1 MPAPRYIGALLAPAA
16 VLASRHAI
24 SAPTPTVSADPV
36 DGFSPRITGA
46 ARIEDAAIEL
56 LKRYV
61 DYDQTCGFVNG
72 DLESALTCAGTYICA
87 TNTVLD
93 VAGCCDP
100 LSLDSCYLYTS
111 CVPSSQLASCTAAD
125 CLLDQAVAKCTDS
138 SAPYCVDWKYDYIT
152 TTLAGYGCDVSAF
165 TGTVEYT
172 YSGQNTFDISSYLS
186 SIPEFSFPTIF
197 VTQTQ
202 VVSAGLSS
210 GTSTSSSSS
219 SGSGDNDDNN
229 SKKVS
234 IGAIVGGVVGG
245 LGALAILG
253 GVVICLLFKRRRDK
267 RNAAA
272 AAAFQPAQPPPPPQ
286 PQPQQPPMPYGA
298 PPPGGPGP
306 NDYKPPAAMA
316 GVPQMQQP
324 GNTASFYAPP
334 PPPPPQQQQQQQGG
348 DVKYDYTHNSVSS
361 MPSTPGPYSPPMSP
375 SPQYSPSPPLPVQQ
389 QQQHQQ
395 QQQQQQWNSNVPQI
409 DGTPVHKN
417 SEGQTVH
424 EAP

>member
-1 MPAPRYIGALLAPAA
+1 MPASRYIGAILAPAA

-24 SAPTPTVSADPV
+24 PGPTATVSPDPV

-46 ARIEDAAIEL
+46 ARVDEAAIEL

-72 DLESALTCAGTYICA
+72 D
-87 TNTVLD
+87 
-93 VAGCCDP
+93 P
-100 LSLDSCYLYTS
+100 
-111 CVPSSQLASCTAAD
+111 
-125 CLLDQAVAKCTDS
+125 AKCTDA

-172 YSGQNTFDISSYLS
+172 YSGQDTFDISSYLT
-186 SIPEFSFPTIF
+186 SIPEFSLPTVF

-202 VVSAGLSS
+202 VLSAGLSS

-219 SGSGDNDDNN
+219 SSGSDDGDDDN

-272 AAAFQPAQPPPPPQ
+272 AAAFQPAHHQQQQQSGPPPPPPQQHNHQPPPPP
-286 PQPQQPPMPYGA
+286 MPYAGG
-298 PPPGGPGP
+298 PPGGP
-306 NDYKPPAAMA
+306 NDYKPPPPHMS
-316 GVPQMQQP
+316 GVPQMQQ
-324 GNTASFYAPP
+324 
-334 PPPPPQQQQQQQGG
+334 QQQQQQPGNTPASFYGG
-348 DVKYDYTHNSVSS
+348 GGTASGGGSGGSDVKYEYSQAQSVSS
-361 MPSTPGPYSPPMSP
+361 VSGTPGPYSPPMSP
-375 SPQYSPSPPLPVQQ
+375 VPLYTPSPPPPPVMPHH
-389 QQQHQQ
+389 HQQ
-395 QQQQQQWNSNVPQI
+395 QQQQQQGHQRWGEDVPQI

-417 SEGQTVH
+417 SEGQQVH